1 MAHFLLHCDAYALP
15 RQQLFWD
22 VREWCPIGQLPTLPF
37 LLGSNSDAPVAA
49 RRVIFDCVVRF
60 VRATGRQ
67 LLLVE

>member
-15 RQQLFWD
+15 RQQLQLFWD
-22 VREWCPIGQLPTLPF
+22 VREWCHIGQLPTLPF
-37 LLGSNSDAPVAA
+37 LLGSDAPVAA